1 MGVESR
7 RVIGRAKGR
16 RAERVALIALLL
28 LACVAPLPLPGQA
41 APDELH
47 WEYRW
52 SPGEAWRPAESP
64 SNPPGRGE
72 STVLW
77 LRTTIPDEKV
87 RDPALFVFSIDT
99 AAIFFHDGEV
109 FYAFPEH
116 TPGEAPRF
124 AGWPWHLI
132 PLPEGAGGEKL
143 TVRVYSDY
151 RDIGLWGTV
160 KFGNRADLH
169 GYVAERD
176 LLRFISGTVL
186 LAVGIVALLAFIF
199 GPARGNYLL
208 LFFIV
213 LLMTLWTIAS
223 SYSKQY
229 IGGSPLFWQ
238 YLENTL
244 PMAIFAL
251 VAELIHRFLEARE
264 RQLYRAYALIF
275 AGSGLVSLLLPI
287 AGLIPLHAVHAPQDL
302 LFLLFWIS
310 TLVSAI
316 RHARK
321 GNRDGLTLLITFV
334 MAGLTVAYSIPV
346 SYSLVPWTDD
356 PDHLTLMVFA
366 VGLSVMVGRRFARV
380 YRDLRNRT
388 AQLEH
393 LNANLEGLVEERTEA
408 LEAINLELR
417 KEKAKLQQ
425 LSSID
430 DLTGLYNRREFS
442 DLMGK
447 AMAAAQRRNEGL
459 LFMIL
464 DVDRFKNLNDTYGHL
479 VGDIVLRSV
488 ASVLSGELRAGD
500 YAGRFGGDEFVALLS
515 DIEREAV
522 EPTVERLRLA
532 VRNHDWFAEEYQVTI
547 SCGAALYD
555 GERHGRDVERLL
567 ADADSALY
575 DAKRAGRDRSRVASW
590 DNEEERLRREGSP

>member
-1 MGVESR
+1 MP
-7 RVIGRAKGR
+7 
-16 RAERVALIALLL
+16 
-28 LACVAPLPLPGQA
+28 PLSLSGQA
-41 APDELH
+41 HPGELR

-52 SPGEAWRPAESP
+52 GPEEAWRPAESP

-77 LRTTIPDEKV
+77 LRTTIPQEPI

-99 AAIFFHDGEV
+99 AAIFLHDRRV
-109 FYAFPEH
+109 VYAFPDH
-116 TPGEAPRF
+116 APGDTPRF

-132 PLPEGAGGEKL
+132 SLPEDASGEEL
-143 TVRVYSDY
+143 IVRVYSDY

-169 GYVAERD
+169 GYVAQRD
-176 LLRFISGTVL
+176 LLRFVSGTVL

-199 GPARGNYLL
+199 SPARRNYLL

-213 LLMTLWTIAS
+213 FLMTIWTIAS

-229 IGGSPLFWQ
+229 IGGSPLLWQ

-251 VAELIHRFLEARE
+251 VAELIHRVLAAPE
-264 RQLYRAYALIF
+264 RQLYRVYVF
-275 AGSGLVSLLLPI
+275 VFFGVGLLSLLLPLTGI
-287 AGLIPLHAVHAPQDL
+287 IPLHAIHAPQDL
-302 LFLLFWIS
+302 LFLLFWTT

-316 RHARK
+316 RHAKR
-321 GNRDGLTLLITFV
+321 GNRDALTLLITFV
-334 MAGLTVAYSIPV
+334 LAGLAAAYSIPV

-356 PDHLTLMVFA
+356 SDHLTLMIFA
-366 VGLSVMVGRRFARV
+366 IGLSVMVGRRFARV
-380 YRDLRNRT
+380 YSDLRNRT

-408 LEAINLELR
+408 LESINLELR
-417 KEKAKLQQ
+417 KEKEKLEL

-447 AMAAAQRRNEGL
+447 AMAAAQRRREGL

-464 DVDRFKNLNDTYGHL
+464 DVDRFKELNDTYGHL

-500 YAGRFGGDEFVALLS
+500 FAGRFGGDEFVALLGG
-515 DIEREAV
+515 IEREAV
-522 EPTVERLRLA
+522 ESTVERVRLA
-532 VRNHDWFAEEYQVTI
+532 IRNHDWFTEEYQVTI

-555 GERHGRDVERLL
+555 GERHGRDVELLL

-575 DAKRAGRDRSRVASW
+575 DAKRGGRDRSRVASW
-590 DNEEERLRREGSP
+590 DDDLGRTLRREGSQ